1 MDTIAYDQILR
12 DITNV
17 IGSVDLIYK
26 QSHTRTEYLTYKLGK
41 GASRFFTFIKSPQ
54 IKVFSLIV
62 FWAMFV
68 TSWLL
73 SAFAVGTVGAFIVF
87 GLIIA
92 LYSSA
97 TAEAISAIIKD
108 TMINYYSGLLGN
120 VGR

>member
-1 MDTIAYDQILR
+1 MDTIAYDQIMR
-12 DITNV
+12 DISSV
-17 IGSVDLIYK
+17 IGNVDLIYK
-26 QSHTRTEYLTYKLGK
+26 QSHTRTEYFTYKLGK
-41 GASRFFTFIKSPQ
+41 SASRFLTFVKSPQ

-73 SAFAVGTVGAFIVF
+73 AAFAVGTVGAFVVF
-87 GLIIA
+87 GLMIA

-97 TAEAISAIIKD
+97 TAEAVAAIIKQ
-108 TMINYYSGLLGN
+108 TMLNYYSGLIGN

>member
-41 GASRFFTFIKSPQ
+41 RASRFFTFMKSPQ
-54 IKVFSLIV
+54 VKVFSLIV

-97 TAEAISAIIKD
+97 TAEAISAIIKH

>member
-1 MDTIAYDQILR
+1 MDTIAYDQIMR
-12 DITNV
+12 DISSV
-17 IGSVDLIYK
+17 IGNVDLIYK
-26 QSHTRTEYLTYKLGK
+26 QSHTRTEYFTYKLGK
-41 GASRFFTFIKSPQ
+41 SASRFLTFVKSPQ

-73 SAFAVGTVGAFIVF
+73 AAFAVGTLSAFIVF
-87 GLIIA
+87 GLMIA

-97 TAEAISAIIKD
+97 TAEAVAAIIKQ
-108 TMINYYSGLLGN
+108 TMLNYYSGLLGN

>member
-12 DITNV
+12 DISSV
-17 IGSVDLIYK
+17 IGNVDLIYK
-26 QSHTRTEYLTYKLGK
+26 QSHTRTEYFTYKLGK
-41 GASRFFTFIKSPQ
+41 SASRFLTFVKSPQ

-73 SAFAVGTVGAFIVF
+73 AAFAVGTVGAFIVF
-87 GLIIA
+87 GLMIA

-97 TAEAISAIIKD
+97 TAEAVAAIIKQ
-108 TMINYYSGLLGN
+108 TMLNYYSGLISN

>member
-1 MDTIAYDQILR
+1 MDTIAYDQIMR
-12 DITNV
+12 DISSV

-41 GASRFFTFIKSPQ
+41 GASRFFTFMKSPQ
-54 IKVFSLIV
+54 VKVFSLIV

-97 TAEAISAIIKD
+97 TAEAISAIIKH

>member
-41 GASRFFTFIKSPQ
+41 GASRFFTFMKSPQ
-54 IKVFSLIV
+54 VKVFSLIV

-97 TAEAISAIIKD
+97 TAEAISAIIKH
-108 TMINYYSGLLGN
+108 TMINYYSGLLSN

>member
-41 GASRFFTFIKSPQ
+41 GASRFFTFMKSPQ

>member
-1 MDTIAYDQILR
+1 MTYDQILL
-12 DITNV
+12 DIGNV
-17 IGSVDLIYK
+17 IGNVDSIYK
-26 QSHTRTEYLTYKLGK
+26 KSHTRTEYLTYKLGK
-41 GASRFFTFIKSPQ
+41 SASRFFTFVKSPQ

-73 SAFAVGTVGAFIVF
+73 SAFAVGTVAAFIVF

-92 LYSSA
+92 MYSSA
-97 TAEAISAIIKD
+97 TAEAISAIINN

>member
-12 DITNV
+12 DITDV

-41 GASRFFTFIKSPQ
+41 GASRFFTFMKSPQ
-54 IKVFSLIV
+54 VKVFSVIV

-97 TAEAISAIIKD
+97 TAEAISAIIKH

>member
-12 DITNV
+12 DITDV

-41 GASRFFTFIKSPQ
+41 GASRFFTFMKSPQ
-54 IKVFSLIV
+54 VKVFSLIV

-73 SAFAVGTVGAFIVF
+73 SAFAVGTVGAFIIF

-97 TAEAISAIIKD
+97 TAEAISAIIKH

>member
-1 MDTIAYDQILR
+1 MDTIAYDQIMR

-17 IGSVDLIYK
+17 IGNVDLIYK

-41 GASRFFTFIKSPQ
+41 GASRFFKFMKSPQ
-54 IKVFSLIV
+54 VKVFSLIV

-68 TSWLL
+68 TSWLI
-73 SAFAVGTVGAFIVF
+73 SAFAIGTVGAFIVF

-97 TAEAISAIIKD
+97 TAEAVAAIIKN
-108 TMINYYSGLLGN
+108 TMFNYYSGLLGH
-120 VGR
+120 VGQ

>member
-1 MDTIAYDQILR
+1 MDTIAYDQIMR
-12 DITNV
+12 DISSV
-17 IGSVDLIYK
+17 IGNVDLIYK
-26 QSHTRTEYLTYKLGK
+26 QSHTRTEYFTYKLGK
-41 GASRFFTFIKSPQ
+41 SASRFLTFVKSPQ

-73 SAFAVGTVGAFIVF
+73 AAFAVGTVGAFIVF
-87 GLIIA
+87 GLMIA

-97 TAEAISAIIKD
+97 TAEAVAAIIKQ
-108 TMINYYSGLLGN
+108 TMLNYYSGLIGN

>member
-17 IGSVDLIYK
+17 IGNVDLIYK

-41 GASRFFTFIKSPQ
+41 GASRFLTFVKSPQ

-73 SAFAVGTVGAFIVF
+73 SAFAIGTVGAFIVF

-97 TAEAISAIIKD
+97 TAEAISAIIKH
-108 TMINYYSGLLGN
+108 TMLNYYSGLLGN

>member
-12 DITNV
+12 DITDV

-41 GASRFFTFIKSPQ
+41 GASRFFTFMKSPQ
-54 IKVFSLIV
+54 VKVFSLIV

-97 TAEAISAIIKD
+97 TAEAISAIIKH

>member
-17 IGSVDLIYK
+17 IGNVDLIYK

-41 GASRFFTFIKSPQ
+41 GASRFFTFVKSPQ
-54 IKVFSLIV
+54 IKVFSLII

-73 SAFAVGTVGAFIVF
+73 TAFAVGTVGAFIVF

-92 LYSSA
+92 MYSSA
-97 TAEAISAIIKD
+97 TAEAISAIIKH
-108 TMINYYSGLLGN
+108 TMLNYYSGLLGN

>member
-12 DITNV
+12 DITDV

-41 GASRFFTFIKSPQ
+41 GASRFFTFMKSPQ

-97 TAEAISAIIKD
+97 TAEAISAIIKH

>member
-41 GASRFFTFIKSPQ
+41 GASRFFTFMKSPQ
-54 IKVFSLIV
+54 VKVFSLIV

-97 TAEAISAIIKD
+97 TAEAISAIIKH

>member
-1 MDTIAYDQILR
+1 MDTIAYDQIMR
-12 DITNV
+12 DISSV
-17 IGSVDLIYK
+17 IGNVDLIYK
-26 QSHTRTEYLTYKLGK
+26 QSHTRTEYFTYKLGK
-41 GASRFFTFIKSPQ
+41 SASRFLTFVKSPQ

-73 SAFAVGTVGAFIVF
+73 AAFAVGTLGAFIVF
-87 GLIIA
+87 GLMIA

-97 TAEAISAIIKD
+97 TAEAVAAIIKQ
-108 TMINYYSGLLGN
+108 TMLNYYSGLLGN

>member
-41 GASRFFTFIKSPQ
+41 GASRFFTFMKSPQ
-54 IKVFSLIV
+54 VKVFSLIV

-73 SAFAVGTVGAFIVF
+73 SAFAVGTVSAFIVF

-97 TAEAISAIIKD
+97 TAEAISAIIKH

>member
-1 MDTIAYDQILR
+1 MGTIAYDQIMR
-12 DITNV
+12 DISSV
-17 IGSVDLIYK
+17 IGNVDLIYK
-26 QSHTRTEYLTYKLGK
+26 QSHTRTEYFTYKLGK
-41 GASRFFTFIKSPQ
+41 SASRFLTFVKSPQ

-73 SAFAVGTVGAFIVF
+73 AAFAVGTVGAFIVF
-87 GLIIA
+87 GLMIA

-97 TAEAISAIIKD
+97 TAEAVAAIIKQ
-108 TMINYYSGLLGN
+108 TMLNYYSGLIGN